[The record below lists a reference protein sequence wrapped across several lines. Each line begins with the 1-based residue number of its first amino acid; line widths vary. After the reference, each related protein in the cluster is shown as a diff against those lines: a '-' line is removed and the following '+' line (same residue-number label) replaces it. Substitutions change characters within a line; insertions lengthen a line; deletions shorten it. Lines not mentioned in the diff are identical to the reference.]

1 MKVFWKIAALVT
13 CIIAI
18 CGAAVTWHVHKAK
31 ANERLVEDAR
41 VSRVSAE
48 HGDARAETRLGSMY
62 DLGQGVPR
70 DYSEAMCWYRKAADQ
85 GDAHA
90 QYDIGYL
97 YERGRGVPQDYTE
110 ALRWYHKAAD
120 QGEAWAQA
128 SIGDMYYNNRGVQ
141 QDRAV
146 AASWYR
152 KAADRGLAKAQY
164 DLGYMYYHGQGVPQ
178 DLAEADRWY
187 HKAADQGYQN
197 AQRALGLRRSG
208 LSIFGAIIL
217 ALLFSWCLWIL
228 KDSVLSRR
236 SPRDRE
242 QRGLVLMGLFGLTY
256 VGLRLY
262 RFFVVFHSGLAA
274 NIFQF
279 FEWLVLGLTIG
290 IGGYFFP
297 PKRSKVILGIS
308 CVLFFGVNLLVIP
321 RPDFW
326 RHARL
331 VQGLVS
337 VDGLLLGISIPI
349 AIFLW
354 RDRAG
359 GIENCDREAT
369 ASEGPAEDDLI

>member
-1 MKVFWKIAALVT
+1 MRVSWKIAALVT

-18 CGAAVTWHVHKAK
+18 CGGVISWQVQKAK
-31 ANERLVEDAR
+31 AHERLVEEAR
-41 VSRVSAE
+41 AIRAQAE
-48 HGDARAETRLGSMY
+48 QGDATAETRLSSIYYYGR
-62 DLGQGVPR
+62 GVPQ
-70 DYSEAMCWYRKAADQ
+70 DYTEALRWARKAADQ
-85 GDAHA
+85 GNAHA

-97 YERGRGVPQDYTE
+97 YELGHGVPQDYNE

-152 KAADRGLAKAQY
+152 KAADHGLAKAQY

-217 ALLFSWCLWIL
+217 AALFSWCLWIL
-228 KDSVLSRR
+228 KDSVLSGR

-242 QRGLVLMGLFGLTY
+242 QRVPALAGLFGLTY

-262 RFFVVFHSGLAA
+262 RFFGVFHSGLAV

-279 FEWLVLGLTIG
+279 FEYLVLGILIG

-297 PKRSKVILGIS
+297 PKRSKVLLGIS

-321 RPDFW
+321 RPVFW
-326 RHARL
+326 RLARA

-337 VDGLLLGISIPI
+337 LDGLLLGISIPV

-354 RDRAG
+354 RDRARG
-359 GIENCDREAT
+359 MENRDREAT

>member
-1 MKVFWKIAALVT
+1 LSSSWKIAVPVA
-13 CIIAI
+13 CIAI
-18 CGAAVTWHVHKAK
+18 VCGAVITWQVHKA
-31 ANERLVEDAR
+31 NVHERLVEEAR
-41 VSRVSAE
+41 AVRARAE
-48 HGDARAETRLGSMY
+48 QGDATAETRLSNIYYYGR
-62 DLGQGVPR
+62 GVPL
-70 DYSEAMCWYRKAADQ
+70 DYTEALRWARKAADQ

-110 ALRWYHKAAD
+110 ALRWYHKASD

-128 SIGDMYYNNRGVQ
+128 SIGDMYYNNRGVP

-152 KAADRGLAKAQY
+152 QAADRGLAKAQY

-178 DLAEADRWY
+178 DPVEADRWY
-187 HKAADQGYQN
+187 HKAADQGYKN
-197 AQRALGLRRSG
+197 AQRALGLRSNG
-208 LSIFGAIIL
+208 LSIFYAIIL
-217 ALLFSWCLWIL
+217 AALFSWCLWIL
-228 KDSVLSRR
+228 KDSVLSGR

-242 QRGLVLMGLFGLTY
+242 QRGLALLGLFGLTH

-262 RFFVVFHSGLAA
+262 QFFGVFHSGLAV

-279 FEWLVLGLTIG
+279 FEYVVLGIMIG

-297 PKRSKVILGIS
+297 PKRSKVLLGIS
-308 CVLFFGVNLLVIP
+308 CALFVGVNLLVIS

-326 RHARL
+326 RRAQAVR
-331 VQGLVS
+331 GLVS
-337 VDGLLLGISIPI
+337 LDGLLLGISIPI

-354 RDRAG
+354 LAHKKSTG
-359 GIENCDREAT
+359 EINQV
-369 ASEGPAEDDLI
+369 SGPHPNL